1 MDFPSSKSH
10 NSEPLVLS
18 HQRLAHNLPG
28 HAAGVIRGHKL
39 KSVSGKSLPVVPH
52 DIIGHWYTLVFA
64 WVPSERRCIYDLWH
78 QWHICM
84 NENKKWRYVLN
95 GIKHDRHIYIIQWHN
110 IDELNIIWYM
120 LRSKFNKK
128 MPKKNNK
135 SPPENPPPL
144 SATPR
149 KTSSLLHG
157 DIEPGRW
164 CFHGL
169 DETLINKMT

>member
-1 MDFPSSKSH
+1 MSGGLNSYSCATSFRKVTSSCSAWH
-10 NSEPLVLS
+10 N
-18 HQRLAHNLPG
+18 R
-28 HAAGVIRGHKL
+28 
-39 KSVSGKSLPVVPH
+39 
-52 DIIGHWYTLVFA
+52 TLVFA

-84 NENKKWRYVLN
+84 NENEKWRYVLN
-95 GIKHDRHIYIIQWHN
+95 GIKHDRHIYMVQWHN

-120 LRSKFNKK
+120 LRSKVNTKI
-128 MPKKNNK
+128 PKTTTNLNLKILH
-135 SPPENPPPL
+135 PL

-164 CFHGL
+164 SA
-169 DETLINKMT
+169 ENKTLLPGFGWNPHEHDG